1 VNQGRQPF
9 NLDEHFRRL
18 YAGVPRECAF
28 RARTVAGLR
37 TWQRRLRAR
46 LAAALGLAT
55 MQKDLVSHRPRAERA
70 GSADVGD
77 YVRERWYLWVE
88 PDVPLPLWVLLP
100 KGRSR
105 GRPLVLTPHG
115 HTHPNAYVGLPR
127 NHEDVPADDP
137 GRGGPA
143 VDAVREGYVTIAPT
157 VRGFG
162 ETARAEDLAEGRN
175 SSCRVQLMHGLLVGR
190 TPIGE
195 RVWDVSRVIDWALT
209 QFDVDPERIAVTGNS
224 GGGTVSLFAGAMDE
238 RIAVTVPSCYFSTF
252 VGSVGSIAHC
262 DCNYVPGI
270 LQLGEM
276 YEVAGLIAPR
286 PFCALTG
293 REDAIFP
300 VEEAKKAFSQLQHI
314 YAVAGAP
321 KNCELYVG
329 EGGHRY
335 YGEGAWPFIRKWS
348 RHVPTR

>member
-1 VNQGRQPF
+1 MYDRVR
-9 NLDEHFRRL
+9 
-18 YAGVPRECAF
+18 RECAF
-28 RARTVAGLR
+28 RARTVAGLK

-46 LAAALGLAT
+46 LGAALGLT
-55 MQKDLVSHRPRAERA
+55 SMEKDLAGHRPRAERA
-70 GSADVGD
+70 SSADVGD

-100 KGRSR
+100 KGRR
-105 GRPLVLTPHG
+105 RRRPLVLTPHG

-127 NHEDVPADDP
+127 NHEEVPADDP
-137 GRGGPA
+137 GQGGPA

-162 ETARAEDLAEGRN
+162 ETARAEDLAEGKN

-195 RVWDVSRVIDWALT
+195 RVWDVSRVIDWALA
-209 QFDVDPERIAVTGNS
+209 QFAVDPKRIAVTGNS

-238 RIAVTVPSCYFSTF
+238 RITVTVPSCSFSTF
-252 VGSVGSIAHC
+252 AGSIGSIAHC

-286 PFCALTG
+286 AFCALTG
-293 REDAIFP
+293 REDASFP
-300 VEEAKKAFSQLQHI
+300 IEEAKKAFDQLQHI

-321 KNCELYVG
+321 ARKAGTRCELYVG
-329 EGGHRY
+329 GGGHRY
-335 YGEGAWPFIRKWS
+335 YGEGAWPFIRKYF
-348 RHVPTR
+348 RRAPRA